1 MMEILQTTWL
11 TVHCASDDKDPL
23 NADEN
28 RMEDKIMIVMY
39 KGINNALDH
48 LRSLFCQL

>member
-1 MMEILQTTWL
+1 MA
-11 TVHCASDDKDPL
+11 VHCASDDKDPS

-28 RMEDKIMIVMY
+28 HMEDKIMIVMY

-48 LRSLFCQL
+48 LSCLICQL